1 MPDLLL
7 MVELLHDSMGSL
19 SQSLQEF
26 IHTHM
31 VQDWADIMKNQFVH
45 QISGSFLSSR
55 CCFADE
61 WRLSQW
67 FRVRVILCSCSQDR
81 CPYWLFV
88 CSHCC
93 CGEFLRLLAAIW
105 KAGMALIVHD
115 HPVGTC
121 LLYYEGTLRSS
132 GRIKDS
138 CYGQAAGT
146 LQALLLLVGNSWV
159 LVLKPKRMRMYEAM
173 FIEVVSERLVIFWR
187 SSIFVVT
194 FAMNTNQPL
203 ISLKYEWF
211 SLASFGFPSICIG
224 VN

>member
-1 MPDLLL
+1 
-7 MVELLHDSMGSL
+7 MGSL

-31 VQDWADIMKNQFVH
+31 M

-55 CCFADE
+55 CCFTDE

-67 FRVRVILCSCSQDR
+67 FRVRVILCSCSQDH

-138 CYGQAAGT
+138 FYGQEGGK
-146 LQALLLLVGNSWV
+146 LQALLLMLVGNSWV